1 MPKTSPSIAPTA
13 ALDYES
19 TLVVVVEISKK
30 SWVIGAQ
37 IPGFPQ
43 SKSKQKIAAQ
53 ADALA
58 VAIDGYKRR
67 AEAVGK
73 TIERVVVAYEAGYSG
88 FWLARWLQRRGV
100 EVYVI
105 QPSSVPVER
114 TARRA
119 KTDAIDVDLLLR
131 TLLAWLRGEPRVC
144 SMVPIPDAGDE
155 DARRP
160 MRERADLVAERIA
173 VTNRI
178 GSILATFGI
187 DDYTPLRGDRRER
200 LDQLRSA
207 LGEPLPPHACAQIG
221 RLLDRLELVLK
232 QIAIVEQQR
241 DAAVQA
247 DSTGRAESMIAL
259 LMGLKGI
266 GVQLATI
273 LVWEGFVREFRNGKA
288 LGAYAGLTGT
298 PYDSG
303 GRQREQGISRAGNAR
318 LRCAMVELAWLWQ
331 RHQPNSALTRWLHG
345 RLGHSKGRLRRVLT
359 VALARKLLIA
369 LWRFAT
375 DGIVPEGAE
384 LKAV

>member
-1 MPKTSPSIAPTA
+1 
-13 ALDYES
+13 
-19 TLVVVVEISKK
+19 
-30 SWVIGAQ
+30 
-37 IPGFPQ
+37 
-43 SKSKQKIAAQ
+43 
-53 ADALA
+53 
-58 VAIDGYKRR
+58 
-67 AEAVGK
+67 
-73 TIERVVVAYEAGYSG
+73 
-88 FWLARWLQRRGV
+88 
-100 EVYVI
+100 
-105 QPSSVPVER
+105 
-114 TARRA
+114 
-119 KTDAIDVDLLLR
+119 
-131 TLLAWLRGEPRVC
+131 
-144 SMVPIPDAGDE
+144 
-155 DARRP
+155 
-160 MRERADLVAERIA
+160 
-173 VTNRI
+173 
-178 GSILATFGI
+178 
-187 DDYTPLRGDRRER
+187 
-200 LDQLRSA
+200 
-207 LGEPLPPHACAQIG
+207 
-221 RLLDRLELVLK
+221 
-232 QIAIVEQQR
+232 
-241 DAAVQA
+241 VQA
-247 DSTGRAESMIAL
+247 DSPGRAESMIAL